1 MTPKV
6 SICVPAYRQTHY
18 LARTLDSILR
28 QDYQDYEVV
37 VTDDSPDAT
46 VENLVREYTFGSRL
60 TYVRNPL
67 RLGAPANWNLAV
79 RHSRGEYIKILHH
92 DDWFAGSASL
102 AQFVAML
109 DSDSAAG
116 FAFSGAIV
124 RSATSGKTWH
134 HKASERQMARLRREP
149 TCLFYGNFIGPPSS
163 TIIRRA
169 SFREFPENLVWIV
182 DIAQYIQ
189 ILQNTTFVAT
199 REPLIISTT
208 QAAHQITAYSA
219 ENEQLNLYEYFW
231 LFDRIKSSIP
241 TESRDVYIDKLRELV
256 FRFNSRSP
264 DAIRQSGYQGEL
276 PAEILPSFR
285 SSSLIRSW
293 RLFKLKL
300 SRRLTH

>member
-6 SICVPAYRQTHY
+6 SICIPAYRQTQY

-46 VENLVREYTFGSRL
+46 VETLVREYAFGSRL
-60 TYVRNPL
+60 TYVRNPVQ
-67 RLGAPANWNLAV
+67 LGSPANWNQAV
-79 RHSRGEYIKILHH
+79 RSSRGEYIKIMHH
-92 DDWFAGSASL
+92 DDWFADSSSL
-102 AQFVAML
+102 AQYVAML

-116 FAFSGAIV
+116 FAFSGAIA
-124 RSATSGKTWH
+124 RIATSGKTWH
-134 HKASERQMARLRREP
+134 HNASERQLARLRVEP

-163 TIIRRA
+163 TIIRRT
-169 SFREFPENLVWIV
+169 SFREFSENLVWVV

-189 ILQNTTFVAT
+189 ILQETGFVAT

-208 QAAHQITAYSA
+208 QAVHQITSDCA

-241 TESRDVYIDKLRELV
+241 SNSRDVYINRLLELLFSYNLRFL
-256 FRFNSRSP
+256 
-264 DAIRQSGYQGEL
+264 DDIRQSGYQGEL
-276 PAEILPSFR
+276 PAEIL
-285 SSSLIRSW
+285 SSVRYPSLIRAW
-293 RLFKLKL
+293 KLFKLRL
-300 SRRLTH
+300 SRRLRC